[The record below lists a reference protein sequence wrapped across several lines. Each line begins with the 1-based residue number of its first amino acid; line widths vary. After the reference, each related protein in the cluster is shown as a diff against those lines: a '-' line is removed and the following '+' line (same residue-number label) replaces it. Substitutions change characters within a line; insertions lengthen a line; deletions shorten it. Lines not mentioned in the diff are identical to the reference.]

1 MRKHTHIGIKSF
13 LALLA
18 SAVLVGF
25 TFRQSVQ
32 SEGDPLFITGL
43 TPYKA
48 GVITS
53 QKGTK
58 QLVLYSSDWKENLQK
73 WDLDAVPSGIA
84 VVGDKIYT
92 TVTGDKNGVYILSAS
107 GD

>member
-13 LALLA
+13 SALLA
-18 SAVLVGF
+18 SAVLLGF
-25 TFRQSVQ
+25 TFRQPVQ

-58 QLVLYSSDWKENLQK
+58 QLVLYSSDWKESLQK
-73 WDLDAVPSGIA
+73 WDLDAVPSGVTVA
-84 VVGDKIYT
+84 GDKIYA
-92 TVTGDKNGVYILSAS
+92 TVTGDKNGVYVLSVT
-107 GD
+107 